1 MRAALHFSSA
11 SRPLIGLL
19 TGLLLWSAPASATNI
34 RVLIVGGSSGNTV
47 SVRVPM
53 QISLAQSGTVQSG
66 TVQSGAGQTGAV
78 QNGAVQNG
86 TMQAG
91 AAGGLAGGTYSWT
104 VTASGSG
111 LSLNGQD
118 YGADTLYLPP
128 VPGSVVE
135 IAGRSYR
142 GGLLLRATKGG
153 VSAVNVLDLEDYLR
167 GVVPAEMPSS
177 WPLEALKSQ
186 AVVAR
191 TYAAARI
198 DPASYYDLCATDSC
212 QVYGGLSRE
221 TASTDAAISA
231 TRAQV
236 VSYAGAA
243 ARTYFSSDS
252 GGYTASSLEAWG
264 QGLPYL
270 NARPDSFSQG
280 PNSRWTLSLPLFRVA
295 EIARRYGVRLG
306 ALSSLNIVGV
316 SPSGRATAVVLS
328 GAAGSRTL
336 SGADAGGF
344 VRSLGAKSSRVNFS
358 GRDPLIVSGAGAGHG
373 VGLSQWG
380 AAGMAG
386 QGWNYLQI
394 MGFYYAGASISSILG
409 ADVRGGQLSAGVV
422 FDQAEVPPL
431 ASEPMTR
438 PSPTLVPLLS
448 GLPLPGSLPGL

>member
-1 MRAALHFSSA
+1 MRVILHSFSA
-11 SRPLIGLL
+11 GRPLIGVLS
-19 TGLLLWSAPASATNI
+19 GLLLWSAPACATNI
-34 RVLIVGGSSGNTV
+34 RVLIVSGSGGNAV
-47 SVRVPM
+47 SVRVPI
-53 QISLAQSGTVQSG
+53 QTSLAQSGLAQSG
-66 TVQSGAGQTGAV
+66 TGQAGTG
-78 QNGAVQNG
+78 
-86 TMQAG
+86 QAG

-118 YGADTLYLPP
+118 YGADSLYLPP

-142 GGLLLRATKGG
+142 GGLLLTAVKGG

-177 WPLEALKSQ
+177 WPQEALKSQ

-191 TYAAARI
+191 TYAAAHI

-212 QVYGGLSRE
+212 QVYGGLARE
-221 TASTDAAISA
+221 TASTDAAIAA

-270 NARPDSFSQG
+270 TARPDSFSQG
-280 PNSRWTLSLPLFRVA
+280 PNSHWTLSLPLSKVA
-295 EIARRYGVRLG
+295 EVAGRYGVRVG
-306 ALSSLNIVGV
+306 ALSSLNIAGV
-316 SPSGRATAVVLS
+316 SPSGRATTVVLS
-328 GAAGSRTL
+328 GASGSKTL

-358 GRDPLIVSGAGAGHG
+358 GSDPLIVSGAGAGHG

-409 ADVRGGQLSAGVV
+409 ADVPGGQLSAGVA
-422 FDQAEVPPL
+422 FGQAATLPL
-431 ASEPMTR
+431 AAGPMQQPVTR
-438 PSPTLVPLLS
+438 PPSLLS
-448 GLPLPGSLPGL
+448 GLFLPGSLPGI

>member
-1 MRAALHFSSA
+1 MRPAHPSPLASHSFAAST
-11 SRPLIGLL
+11 PLIGVLS
-19 TGLLLWSAPASATNI
+19 GLLLCPFPASATNI
-34 RVLIVGGSSGNTV
+34 RVLIVGGSGGSGNAV
-47 SVRVPM
+47 SIRVPI
-53 QISLAQSGTVQSG
+53 QTSLAQSGLAQTG
-66 TVQSGAGQTGAV
+66 TGQTKTGQPGAG
-78 QNGAVQNG
+78 
-86 TMQAG
+86 
-91 AAGGLAGGTYSWT
+91 GGLAGGSYSWT

-111 LSLNGQD
+111 LSLNGQN
-118 YGADTLYLPP
+118 YGADSLYLPP

-142 GGLLLRATKGG
+142 GGLLLRAAKGG

-177 WPLEALKSQ
+177 WPQEALKSQ

-191 TYAAARI
+191 TYAAAHI

-212 QVYGGLSRE
+212 QVYGGLARE

-270 NARPDSFSQG
+270 NARPDGFSQG
-280 PNSRWTLSLPLFRVA
+280 PNSHWTLSLPLSRVA
-295 EIARRYGVRLG
+295 EIAGRYGVRVG
-306 ALSSLNIVGV
+306 ALSSLNIATV

-328 GAAGSRTL
+328 GASGSKTL

-358 GRDPLIVSGAGAGHG
+358 GSDPLIVSGAGAGHG

-394 MGFYYAGASISSILG
+394 MGFYYAGASISSILEIG
-409 ADVRGGQLSAGVV
+409 RASCRERVSLVV
-422 FDQAEVPPL
+422 
-431 ASEPMTR
+431 
-438 PSPTLVPLLS
+438 
-448 GLPLPGSLPGL
+448 

>member
-1 MRAALHFSSA
+1 MA
-11 SRPLIGLL
+11 
-19 TGLLLWSAPASATNI
+19 
-34 RVLIVGGSSGNTV
+34 
-47 SVRVPM
+47 
-53 QISLAQSGTVQSG
+53 
-66 TVQSGAGQTGAV
+66 
-78 QNGAVQNG
+78 
-86 TMQAG
+86 
-91 AAGGLAGGTYSWT
+91 
-104 VTASGSG
+104 
-111 LSLNGQD
+111 
-118 YGADTLYLPP
+118 
-128 VPGSVVE
+128 E
-135 IAGRSYR
+135 IAG
-142 GGLLLRATKGG
+142 
-153 VSAVNVLDLEDYLR
+153 
-167 GVVPAEMPSS
+167 
-177 WPLEALKSQ
+177 
-186 AVVAR
+186 
-191 TYAAARI
+191 
-198 DPASYYDLCATDSC
+198 
-212 QVYGGLSRE
+212 
-221 TASTDAAISA
+221 
-231 TRAQV
+231 
-236 VSYAGAA
+236 
-243 ARTYFSSDS
+243 
-252 GGYTASSLEAWG
+252 
-264 QGLPYL
+264 
-270 NARPDSFSQG
+270 
-280 PNSRWTLSLPLFRVA
+280 
-295 EIARRYGVRLG
+295 RYGVRLG

>member
-1 MRAALHFSSA
+1 MNAFKGLPDVRPDLPAHRGPGPARSDFSQASQASALILASMWATLHFSSA
-11 SRPLIGLL
+11 SRPLIGVL

-66 TVQSGAGQTGAV
+66 TGQSGRGQT
-78 QNGAVQNG
+78 GAVQNG

-91 AAGGLAGGTYSWT
+91 AAGGLASGTYSWT

-128 VPGSVVE
+128 VLGSVVE

-212 QVYGGLSRE
+212 QVYSGLSRE

-236 VSYAGAA
+236 VS
-243 ARTYFSSDS
+243 
-252 GGYTASSLEAWG
+252 
-264 QGLPYL
+264 
-270 NARPDSFSQG
+270 
-280 PNSRWTLSLPLFRVA
+280 
-295 EIARRYGVRLG
+295 
-306 ALSSLNIVGV
+306 
-316 SPSGRATAVVLS
+316 
-328 GAAGSRTL
+328 
-336 SGADAGGF
+336 
-344 VRSLGAKSSRVNFS
+344 
-358 GRDPLIVSGAGAGHG
+358 
-373 VGLSQWG
+373 
-380 AAGMAG
+380 
-386 QGWNYLQI
+386 
-394 MGFYYAGASISSILG
+394 
-409 ADVRGGQLSAGVV
+409 
-422 FDQAEVPPL
+422 
-431 ASEPMTR
+431 
-438 PSPTLVPLLS
+438 
-448 GLPLPGSLPGL
+448 

>member
-66 TVQSGAGQTGAV
+66 TVQGGTGQT
-78 QNGAVQNG
+78 GAVQNG

-91 AAGGLAGGTYSWT
+91 AAGGFASGTYSWT
-104 VTASGSG
+104 VTANGSG

-198 DPASYYDLCATDSC
+198 DPAAYYDLCATDSC

-243 ARTYFSSDS
+243 AQTYFSSDS

-280 PNSRWTLSLPLFRVA
+280 SNSRWTFSLPLSRVA
-295 EIARRYGVRLG
+295 EIAGRYGVRVG

-409 ADVRGGQLSAGVV
+409 ADVRGGQLSTGVA
-422 FDQAEVPPL
+422 FNQAEMVPL
-431 ASEPMTR
+431 AAEPMTR
-438 PSPTLVPLLS
+438 PFPTLVPLLS